1 MFIEV
6 LDAKY
11 LGDYKISLIFNTG
24 ESKIV
29 DLSGELNGKVF
40 EPLKDKAYFQSFM
53 IKYNTIEW
61 SNGADFAP
69 EFLLELGKTQ
79 EFNNSERSIATI

>member
-1 MFIEV
+1 MFLEV

-11 LGDYKISLIFNTG
+11 TGDYKISLIFNTG

-29 DLSGELNGKVF
+29 DLSEELIGKVF
-40 EPLKDKAYFQSFM
+40 EPLKDKSFFQSFM

-69 EFLLELGKTQ
+69 EFLLELGNKQ
-79 EFNNSERSIATI
+79 ESGDKKRD

>member
-29 DLSGELNGKVF
+29 DLSEELNGKVF

-69 EFLLELGKTQ
+69 EFLLELGNKQ
-79 EFNNSERSIATI
+79 ESGDKKRA